1 MAYNPPRV
9 GMISAGARSRPGAMQ
24 GSVIDNTGQQ
34 RINNSNFKDTRNPEA
49 VYERSMR
56 EAQERYDNSAIKQF
70 FDFVQGDEAKKL
82 VDSYMTRDAE
92 KQLGDLIANSPD
104 VIEGWKQ
111 GNETER
117 AYVSNLNPFAQN
129 LIEEQLSTQVANEY
143 MGQVNA
149 GLRASDILVSP
160 TSTEEDL
167 AAERSRIMADASER
181 TGYSKLNPYWIA
193 QTAGDVSRV
202 QAANEAEIDASRQR
216 AVADLGLEKYGQSYA
231 AQQFNQSQQLNYR
244 RTDPDW
250 DEQKDAQSYQMW
262 SDLIKSDVEKALD
275 STVATPQ
282 THLSTFLAGLDAEIE
297 KRIAEGDTDG
307 ALLLIKDMQEVATA
321 KDLILDN
328 GLNYWGQTDSR
339 GNSGYDRLNSL
350 RRRVR
355 EASQAETV
363 LTVKKET
370 ERMMNSGMTPEEAR
384 IAIFKRFPGY
394 QGTALEVING
404 FERSQERLTDAGR
417 GAYIGAY
424 TDPDLTV
431 EQATR
436 ISAEFNLP
444 MQYTQRL
451 LDKAMGKTGSGTI
464 EEQIDN
470 NFSDALKSEKVIG
483 QIDQLAYELAQ
494 DKSPS
499 AVRLKEKLGIIADGE
514 SIANIRSA
522 IVKTIRT
529 GGYTNFAEAEASGQ
543 LVDEDGKE
551 INLYVGAQNALVT
564 EIEALRKTASYEPK
578 FAEPDRSVD
587 PNLRSKTWM
596 QLYAQRKAQGG
607 SGMALFEPEFIEAMT
622 QKGIIQEGQSAPAK
636 ERALAKE
643 LIRIGERLKDNSGT
657 LIYPN
662 QEYVKK
668 ILRGEI
674 DPFTGKAPT
683 QDTSVAPAPIVVQP
697 SNAGTRG
704 SRRRFYRRPEPTAAP
719 EPNPFA
725 EPPLPMQQF
734 PDGTGGG
741 PDEEQANAALKIFTD
756 GLAKIAGTSLDVLTG
771 AAPANAQIDNEQ
783 GVNDMARIWMG
794 REQLQAGTPPLPQI
808 NGNVVVKIVPMQM
821 TSPKHP
827 YFVSIGIAEGTRT
840 PNGGYTKAWFG
851 HTDPGDGNSN
861 RGTVSGGRGP
871 TAGMSPEQVDN
882 YYMNRLT
889 ALSLAAAPVLQ
900 SYGIKPNAQV
910 WHRALFN
917 YLDLYVQ
924 SPVAARD
931 FLRKIPEALQ
941 AGSQIEAFAKI
952 RADSYKDPTTG
963 RLYTSFNSYADLLRD
978 QRSRAGAFDYRKR
991 L

>member
-9 GMISAGARSRPGAMQ
+9 GMISAGARQRPGAMQ

-34 RINNSNFKDTRNPEA
+34 RINNSDFKDRRDPQA

-56 EAQERYDNSAIKQF
+56 EAQQRYDNSAIKQF
-70 FDFVQGDEAKKL
+70 FDFVQGDQVKQL
-82 VDSYMTRDAE
+82 VDDYMTRDAE
-92 KQLGDLIANSPD
+92 RQLGDLIANSPD
-104 VIEGWKQ
+104 VVEGWKQ

-160 TSTEEDL
+160 TATEEEL
-167 AAERSRIMADASER
+167 AAERSRIMADASEK

-193 QTAGDVSRV
+193 QTAGDLSRI

-216 AVADLGLEKYGQSYA
+216 AVADLGLEKYGQAYA

-262 SDLIKSDVEKALD
+262 SDLIKADVEKALD

-321 KDLILDN
+321 KALILDN
-328 GLNYWGQTDSR
+328 GLNYWGQTDSK
-339 GNSGYDRLNSL
+339 GNSGYERLNAL

-363 LTVKKET
+363 LTVRKEA
-370 ERMMNSGMTPEEAR
+370 ERMMNSGMSPEETR
-384 IAIFKRFPGY
+384 IAIYKRFPGF
-394 QGTALEVING
+394 QGTALEVIRG
-404 FERSQERLTDAGR
+404 FTNNQEILTDEGR
-417 GAYIGAY
+417 AAYIAAY
-424 TDPDLTV
+424 TDPNLDV
-431 EQATR
+431 EKATR
-436 ISAEFNLP
+436 IAAEYNLP

-451 LDKAMGKTGSGTI
+451 LNQADKKTGGKTI
-464 EEQIDN
+464 EEQVDN
-470 NFSDALKSEKVIG
+470 NFSAALQSERVVA
-483 QIDQLAYELAQ
+483 QIDQLAYELVK
-494 DKSPS
+494 DKSPA
-499 AVRLKEKLGIIADGE
+499 AVRLKDNLELIADGN
-514 SIANIRSA
+514 SIDDIRSA
-522 IVKTIRT
+522 ILRTIRPD
-529 GGYTNFAEAEASGQ
+529 GYKNFAEAEASGQ

-551 INLYVGAQNALVT
+551 INLYVGAQDALIA

-578 FAEPDRSVD
+578 FAEPDKSVD
-587 PNLRSKTWM
+587 PNLKSKTWM
-596 QLYAQRKAQGG
+596 QLYAQRKAAGID
-607 SGMALFEPEFIEAMT
+607 GMELFEPEFVQEMT
-622 QKGIIQEGQSAPAK
+622 QKGIIQEGQSVPRKVK
-636 ERALAKE
+636 ELAKE
-643 LIRIGERLKDNSGT
+643 LIRIGTNLTENDKKT

-668 ILRGEI
+668 IMRGEI
-674 DPFTGKAPT
+674 DPFTNNPPT
-683 QDTSVAPAPIVVQP
+683 EDTSVGPAPMVVQP
-697 SNAGTRG
+697 RG
-704 SRRRFYRRPEPTAAP
+704 SRKRFYRRPEPTAAP

-741 PDEEQANAALKIFTD
+741 PDDEEQANAAIKVFTD
-756 GLAKIAGTSLDVLTG
+756 GLAKIAGTTVDVLTG

-783 GVNDMARIWMG
+783 GVGEMAKIWMG

-808 NGNVVVKIVPMQM
+808 NGNVVVKIIPMQM

-851 HTDPGDGNSN
+851 HTDPADGNAN

-931 FLRKIPEALQ
+931 FLRKVPEALQ

-952 RADSYKDPTTG
+952 RADSFKDPTTG